1 MDVMFFDP
9 SGGTGWRGV
18 SHAALYLGNGW
29 IVDSSDGRGGVSV
42 EWGRDG
48 WYRDS
53 FVWSRR
59 VIR

>member
-9 SGGTGWRGV
+9 SGGNGWAGV
-18 SHAALYLGNGW
+18 SHAGLYLGNGW
-29 IVDSSDGRGGVSV
+29 IIDSSNSPDGVAISWAS
-42 EWGRDG
+42 EG